1 MENVVTGIIPKAYN
15 GRILPNNEIVKSSKW
30 DENEIHRLEV
40 KEYSDVKLMADD
52 SSASKLTFGVFK
64 NESNLQA
71 YLRYIAGKDL
81 KSELQNS
88 DTETTIKFEE
98 LFGSN
103 IPNANQLKLNDVIY
117 VDTKNSG
124 ERERFYLNKMT
135 YDLIKEMPDELTLIL
150 ETEV

>member
-1 MENVVTGIIPKAYN
+1 M
-15 GRILPNNEIVKSSKW
+15 
-30 DENEIHRLEV
+30 
-40 KEYSDVKLMADD
+40 KEYSDVKLIADD
-52 SSASKLTFGVFK
+52 LSATKTTFGVFK

-81 KSELQNS
+81 KNELQNS
-88 DTETTIKFEE
+88 DTETTIKFEK

-117 VDTKNSG
+117 VDTNNSG
-124 ERERFYLNKMT
+124 KRERFYLNKMT

>member
-1 MENVVTGIIPKAYN
+1 M
-15 GRILPNNEIVKSSKW
+15 
-30 DENEIHRLEV
+30 
-40 KEYSDVKLMADD
+40 
-52 SSASKLTFGVFK
+52 
-64 NESNLQA
+64 QA

-81 KSELQNS
+81 KNELQNP
-88 DTETTIKFEE
+88 DTETTIKFEK

-117 VDTKNSG
+117 VDTNNSG
-124 ERERFYLNKMT
+124 KREKFYLNKMT

>member
-1 MENVVTGIIPKAYN
+1 M
-15 GRILPNNEIVKSSKW
+15 PNNEIVKSSKW

-81 KSELQNS
+81 KMNCK
-88 DTETTIKFEE
+88 IRIRK
-98 LFGSN
+98 
-103 IPNANQLKLNDVIY
+103 QL
-117 VDTKNSG
+117 
-124 ERERFYLNKMT
+124 
-135 YDLIKEMPDELTLIL
+135 
-150 ETEV
+150 

>member
-1 MENVVTGIIPKAYN
+1 MSPLYN
-15 GRILPNNEIVKSSKW
+15 FFPLCVQISPLTFISSSKI
-30 DENEIHRLEV
+30 NIL
-40 KEYSDVKLMADD
+40 
-52 SSASKLTFGVFK
+52 ASEPIDTAPKNFK

-81 KSELQNS
+81 KSELQDS
-88 DTETTIKFEE
+88 DTETTIKFEK

-117 VDTKNSG
+117 ADTSNSG
-124 ERERFYLNKMT
+124 EREKFYLNKMT

>member
-64 NESNLQA
+64 NEPNLQA

-81 KSELQNS
+81 KSELQDS
-88 DTETTIKFEE
+88 DTETTIKFEK

-117 VDTKNSG
+117 ADTSNSG
-124 ERERFYLNKMT
+124 EREKFYLNKMT